1 MLIDSEKLK
10 ELIKETMSKI
20 ENYDIMGITKPGI
33 IGGLELA
40 LNDIEFLENESK

>member
-20 ENYDIMGITKPGI
+20 ENYDIMEITKPGI
-33 IGGLELA
+33 IGGLNLA